1 MGNVW
6 VSIIWVPKTLMR
18 DKNTTASTQEREAPT
33 SVFTSADRIEV
44 PTLAVELLRNCIN
57 AKKDGKPVA
66 EKMRAAIAPICA
78 EAHRS
83 QAMPEQ
89 VLISVKELC
98 HSMPEYE
105 TIPGARER
113 AMFLDTVVKM
123 TIEEFYRV

>member
-1 MGNVW
+1 
-6 VSIIWVPKTLMR
+6 MR
-18 DKNTTASTQEREAPT
+18 DKNSTASTVEREAPT
-33 SVFTSADRIEV
+33 SVFRSADRIEV
-44 PTLAVELLRNCIN
+44 PTRAVELLRNCIKAN
-57 AKKDGKPVA
+57 KDGKPVA
-66 EKMRAAIAPICA
+66 DKLRAAIAPICA

-105 TIPGARER
+105 KIRGARER

-123 TIEEFYRV
+123 TIEEYYRV

>member
-1 MGNVW
+1 MADKQSTR
-6 VSIIWVPKTLMR
+6 SI
-18 DKNTTASTQEREAPT
+18 AEREAPT

-44 PTLAVELLRNCIN
+44 PSLAVELLRNCIS
-57 AKKDGKPVA
+57 AKNDGKPVA
-66 EKMRAAIAPICA
+66 EKLRAAIAPICA
-78 EAHRS
+78 EARRS

-105 TIPGARER
+105 TIRGASER

-123 TIEEFYRV
+123 TIEEYYRV

>member
-1 MGNVW
+1 MA
-6 VSIIWVPKTLMR
+6 
-18 DKNTTASTQEREAPT
+18 DKQSTGSTADREAPT

-44 PTLAVELLRNCIN
+44 PTRAVALLRNCIK

-66 EKMRAAIAPICA
+66 EKLRAAIAPICA

-105 TIPGARER
+105 TIRGARER
-113 AMFLDTVVKM
+113 AMFLDSVVKM
-123 TIEEFYRV
+123 TIEEYYRV

>member
-1 MGNVW
+1 MPDTNN
-6 VSIIWVPKTLMR
+6 SP
-18 DKNTTASTQEREAPT
+18 STQEREAPT

-44 PTLAVELLRNCIN
+44 PKVAVELLRNCIN

-66 EKMRAAIAPICA
+66 DKLRAAIAPICA

-105 TIPGARER
+105 TIRGARER
-113 AMFLDTVVKM
+113 STFLETVVKM
-123 TIEEFYRV
+123 TIEEYYRD

>member
-1 MGNVW
+1 MA
-6 VSIIWVPKTLMR
+6 
-18 DKNTTASTQEREAPT
+18 DKQSTGSTAEREAPT

-44 PTLAVELLRNCIN
+44 PTRAVELLRNCIE

-66 EKMRAAIAPICA
+66 EKLRAAIAPICA

-83 QAMPEQ
+83 QAMPEH
-89 VLISVKELC
+89 VLISMKELC

-113 AMFLDTVVKM
+113 AMFLDSVVKM
-123 TIEEFYRV
+123 TIEEYYRV

>member
-1 MGNVW
+1 
-6 VSIIWVPKTLMR
+6 MR
-18 DKNTTASTQEREAPT
+18 DNDYAASTQEREAPT
-33 SVFTSADRIEV
+33 SVFTSADRIEISTV
-44 PTLAVELLRNCIN
+44 AVELLRNCIN

-66 EKMRAAIAPICA
+66 EKLRAAIAPICA

-105 TIPGARER
+105 TIRGASER
-113 AMFLDTVVKM
+113 AMFLDTVVKL
-123 TIEEFYRV
+123 TIEEYYRV